1 MRSILL
7 LLSIFALGQG
17 QKLLFAQT
25 IWRHGLRT
33 PIGTYTNDPY
43 QEAFFG
49 VPEGELLAEGMRQ
62 EFVRGQQL
70 QKMYGQGGL
79 KLVGD
84 KYSRYETYVR
94 SGDFP
99 RCTQSA
105 LANLAGF
112 YEDSPTFPTGVP
124 GWPSAWTPV
133 PLHTVP
139 HDEDYILE
147 QFDICPK
154 LFVLQNERN
163 NRQEFQDFVA
173 SNWRVLHT
181 INVNSGDPEDYSY
194 GAMAGMAMSLEIE
207 KACNLTMPDWVTD
220 EFYDD
225 LETAVDAGGD
235 YFFGEAAFGLPLDQR
250 FTQLSAGFLLK
261 DWMDNI
267 DAIINGTS
275 TLKYYAY
282 SGHDMS
288 INSILIGLGMK
299 SELIGG
305 GDCGYAATIACEL
318 WEKDG
323 EYFVKLQFSPN
334 SDSGFEPFTN
344 KLPGCGADLCP
355 LTEFWKVIQP
365 LIADDVTLW
374 RHGLRTPIN
383 TYAADP
389 YNEAFFG
396 VPQGELLAE
405 GMRQHIIRGQQL
417 RKMYIDDANSSV
429 QSTVDIRSI
438 GRFCRCS
445 QSALANMAGFYQDS
459 PTYPNGVPDWPS
471 AWTPIPVHTV
481 PHGEDWVLEAPDIC
495 IRFFKLK
502 VERQARKEFQDFVA
516 SNWRI
521 LHTINA
527 NSGEQ
532 ADYSFNAMSG
542 MYMNLGI
549 EKSCNLTMPDWVTD
563 DFYADLQA
571 AVYAG
576 NDYIIGEAGFG
587 LLMDPEFA
595 RLASGFLLKEWMDN
609 LESVING
616 TSTVKYYAYS
626 GHDTTINTLLI
637 GLGVKSELIGPANCD
652 YAATVSCELWEK
664 DGELFI
670 KLLFSA
676 NSDSE
681 FVSFTRKVPGCAS
694 DLCSLSD
701 FKNVIKPFIADNVEI
716 CRA

>member
-282 SGHDMS
+282 SGVSTLFGSPRDIRPIQHDMS

-429 QSTVDIRSI
+429 Q
-438 GRFCRCS
+438 
-445 QSALANMAGFYQDS
+445 NS

-549 EKSCNLTMPDWVTD
+549 E
-563 DFYADLQA
+563 
-571 AVYAG
+571 
-576 NDYIIGEAGFG
+576 
-587 LLMDPEFA
+587 
-595 RLASGFLLKEWMDN
+595 
-609 LESVING
+609 
-616 TSTVKYYAYS
+616 
-626 GHDTTINTLLI
+626 HDTTINTLLI

-652 YAATVSCELWEK
+652 YAATTMES
-664 DGELFI
+664 
-670 KLLFSA
+670 
-676 NSDSE
+676 
-681 FVSFTRKVPGCAS
+681 
-694 DLCSLSD
+694 
-701 FKNVIKPFIADNVEI
+701 
-716 CRA
+716 